1 MFSVRIETL
10 GCRLNHVESESLA
23 ALFLQE
29 GFAVCRGNT
38 STAPVVLCV
47 INTCTVTS
55 KAEQKARR
63 LVRLLLRT
71 YPTAIALVTGC
82 YAQLE
87 SASLEAMDDRVLA
100 FPGKQKD
107 VLSLLPSCL
116 RALLVQRGPAP
127 IDQYVCGMRALLAS
141 LKKKIISLELTS
153 EFPSQTHM
161 PTRNALPQLTGVSHA
176 PRVSVSSFSEPTAVP
191 RFALYA
197 PRFLFH
203 SRASIK
209 VQDGCNSGC
218 AFCRIRFARGRAV
231 SLETHEIIGR
241 VQALEAR
248 GMSEVVLTGV
258 NLSQYRS
265 GSIDFAG
272 LLELIVQETHTIH
285 IRISSLYPESVTS
298 AFLRAIAHTRV
309 SPHFHLS
316 VQSGSDRVLRRMR
329 RAYTRADIYQAVSDL
344 RSVREEPFLGCD
356 IIVGFP
362 GETEEDFADTQ
373 RMCKTL
379 RFAGIHVFPFS
390 ARPGTEA
397 FAMDAKVPQRI
408 AGERVAAMQQLAEK
422 NYRAYLEY
430 WNGRELCAVVEQS
443 VARVLTEN
451 YLSLPIIE
459 RGGVAASA
467 GSHVRIRVHN
477 GGAILL

>member
-1 MFSVRIETL
+1 
-10 GCRLNHVESESLA
+10 
-23 ALFLQE
+23 
-29 GFAVCRGNT
+29 
-38 STAPVVLCV
+38 
-47 INTCTVTS
+47 
-55 KAEQKARR
+55 
-63 LVRLLLRT
+63 
-71 YPTAIALVTGC
+71 
-82 YAQLE
+82 
-87 SASLEAMDDRVLA
+87 
-100 FPGKQKD
+100 
-107 VLSLLPSCL
+107 
-116 RALLVQRGPAP
+116 
-127 IDQYVCGMRALLAS
+127 
-141 LKKKIISLELTS
+141 
-153 EFPSQTHM
+153 
-161 PTRNALPQLTGVSHA
+161 
-176 PRVSVSSFSEPTAVP
+176 
-191 RFALYA
+191 
-197 PRFLFH
+197 
-203 SRASIK
+203 
-209 VQDGCNSGC
+209 
-218 AFCRIRFARGRAV
+218 
-231 SLETHEIIGR
+231 
-241 VQALEAR
+241 
-248 GMSEVVLTGV
+248 
-258 NLSQYRS
+258 
-265 GSIDFAG
+265 
-272 LLELIVQETHTIH
+272 QETHTIH

-477 GGAILL
+477 EGAILL